1 MCAVSRI
8 QPARA
13 REVVV
18 ARQPILDRRLRV
30 VGYELLFRAGPDN
43 PHAAVLD
50 AEHATAT
57 VVLNSFTEL
66 GLEHI
71 VGGAHAWVNVSREF
85 VVGGLAR
92 AVPPSSVVLELLE
105 DQAVDD
111 ELIEAIDELR
121 EDRYRVALDDF
132 DFDANADRLLDHV
145 DIVKLDL
152 LALGRERFAEKVA
165 RLAPRELR
173 LVAEKLESH
182 EDYQFCLDL
191 GCDLFQGYFFCKPE
205 IVTGRRIDGNSIAL
219 LEVISALQN
228 PRIRLEELQRM
239 IANDVALSNRLL
251 RYMNSA
257 YFGLRQ
263 QVRSINRAMALLGIE
278 NLKRWAS
285 LSVFS
290 SLGDKPTELTV
301 TALIRARFC
310 ELAGER
316 RRRSA
321 SSAELFT
328 LGLFSV
334 IDALMDT
341 PIDELLEQLPFPD
354 DMCAAL
360 ASHDGDDG
368 RLLRCVILIEQGDFV
383 GAEALVPD
391 AGALYMEALGW
402 ANRASVLI

>member
-1 MCAVSRI
+1 
-8 QPARA
+8 
-13 REVVV
+13 
-18 ARQPILDRRLRV
+18 
-30 VGYELLFRAGPDN
+30 
-43 PHAAVLD
+43 
-50 AEHATAT
+50 
-57 VVLNSFTEL
+57 VLNSFTEL

-251 RYMNSA
+251 RYINSA

-263 QVRSINRAMALLGIE
+263 QVRSINQAMALLGIE